1 MAEYKVIF
9 RTDIDNPDS
18 QHGITWEQGCPL
30 MFEAIQI
37 SRETE
42 SGKAFLQ
49 TKVKNLSGAI
59 ASSFKAKLTCH
70 YKDGSTE
77 EFEIELLDA
86 DIAPCGECAPKPIA
100 LSRGDAVYAEA
111 FVLSVGMSGKDWV
124 STAAACPLPKRRSL
138 ALPVDALNER
148 ISLLR
153 ERGCKKACEA
163 APYSYVEHD
172 EWSQCTCG
180 QVSIGCRVCP
190 SCGLRLTGI
199 EETESEEFL
208 KEAIEKRT
216 DRLEK
221 AAEEK
226 KRQEAKAR
234 VRAKKWAVIGASA
247 AAVLVCITL
256 YFSWMLPDVI
266 QPAASYSE
274 ASKMLEEQ
282 EYGAAYGMFIELGD
296 YSDSRDQA
304 RAAASGLL
312 DTGEYDA
319 AIKAFQNLAECED
332 SAEKVEEAEN
342 GLRFAK
348 ASELVSRN
356 EYADAI
362 AMLTSM
368 SNHTTESSA
377 LLDEAYGKDAE
388 RLFHSDDIRSAVE
401 CIESMES
408 KTWEVNKIME
418 EIASFES
425 KYGKWLGKWC
435 YSDEAEYS
443 DTTGKW
449 IYDQKD
455 IEITI
460 TAKYSD
466 GLELCVKKGDGSSV
480 ADKAYELKKASE
492 VNTSSYELGIEGED
506 RLVLTDT
513 HTRFLTGV
521 AEGEIEEMFPGG
533 SYSKTLS
540 KVDGGWY

>member
-9 RTDIDNPDS
+9 RADVDHPND

-49 TKVKNLSGAI
+49 TKVRNLSGAI
-59 ASSFKAKLTCH
+59 VSSFKAKLTCH

-77 EFEIELLDA
+77 KFEIEPLDA
-86 DIAPCGECAPKPIA
+86 DIAPCGEYALKPIA
-100 LSRGDAVYAEA
+100 LSRGDAAYAEA
-111 FVLSVGMSGKDWV
+111 FVLSVDMSDGNWT
-124 STAAACPLPKRRSL
+124 STATACPLPRRNPL
-138 ALPVDALNER
+138 ALSADALNER

-153 ERGCKKACEA
+153 ERGCNKPCEA

-172 EWSQCTCG
+172 EWSQCPCG
-180 QVSIGCRVCP
+180 QVSIGCRACP
-190 SCGLRLTGI
+190 SCGLRLARV

-208 KEAIEKRT
+208 KEAIEKRAA
-216 DRLEK
+216 RLEK

-226 KRQEAKAR
+226 KRQQIETRTKTR
-234 VRAKKWAVIGASA
+234 KLTMIGGSI
-247 AAVLVCITL
+247 AAVLACITL
-256 YFSWMLPDVI
+256 FFNWILPDVI
-266 QPAASYSE
+266 QPAVSYSE

-282 EYGAAYGMFIELGD
+282 GYGEAYGMFIELGD
-296 YSDSRDQA
+296 YNDSRDKA
-304 RAAASGLL
+304 HAAASGLL
-312 DTGEYDA
+312 GAGEYDA
-319 AIKAFQNLAECED
+319 AIKAFQNLAEYED

-342 GLRFAK
+342 GLRFVKAK
-348 ASELVSRN
+348 ELVSLQK
-356 EYADAI
+356 YADAI
-362 AMLTSM
+362 GVLTCITKR
-368 SNHTTESSA
+368 TTESSA

-388 RLFHSDDIRSAVE
+388 RLFRSGDIGSAVE
-401 CIESMES
+401 RIESMES

-443 DTTGKW
+443 DTTGEW
-449 IYDQKD
+449 VYDQKD

-480 ADKAYELKKASE
+480 ADKAYELKKTSE
-492 VNTSSYELGIEGED
+492 EKASSYELGIEGED

-513 HTRFLTGV
+513 HTRFLTDV
-521 AEGEIEEMFPGG
+521 AEGEIEETFPGG
-533 SYSKTLS
+533 RYRKTLS
-540 KVDGGWY
+540 KIDGGWY